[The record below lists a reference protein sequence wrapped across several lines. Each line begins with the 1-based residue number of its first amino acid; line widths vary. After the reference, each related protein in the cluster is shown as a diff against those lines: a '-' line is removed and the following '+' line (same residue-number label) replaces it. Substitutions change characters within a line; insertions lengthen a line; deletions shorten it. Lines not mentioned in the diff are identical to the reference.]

1 MNSILDTI
9 KKMLGIDSEYMAF
22 DTDIIVDINAAF
34 MSLTQLG
41 IGPPSGFSI
50 QSRNDEWSS
59 FIGTST
65 SFEADKTYIYL
76 KVKSVFDPP
85 TSSTVLESMERRM
98 AELEWR
104 LNLQVETPSAT

>member
-9 KKMLGIDSEYMAF
+9 KKMLGIDSEYTAF
-22 DTDIIVDINAAF
+22 DTDIIVNINAAF

-41 IGPPSGFSI
+41 LGPSSGFSI
-50 QSRNDEWSS
+50 QNRNDEWSG
-59 FIGTST
+59 FLGTST
-65 SFEADKTYIYL
+65 SLEAVKTYVYL

-104 LNLQVETPSAT
+104 LNLEVEKV